1 MAKIKTYPNDT
12 SISADDKVVGT
23 DAGDDNAT
31 KNYTIGDIANFI
43 RGSGGVNSVSG
54 TSPIQASPTEG
65 DVTVS
70 LAPSGVTPNTY
81 QYVNISVDQYGRI
94 TDAYDGTP
102 VTSINGVDGA
112 LNLLAGANISIFSDG
127 LGNITIAATG
137 AAAGVGSLNAL
148 TGALNILGG
157 TNVTVTNDG
166 ANNIT
171 ISASGGVETLNSLS
185 GALNI
190 IGGTNVTVT
199 DDGANNITVSA
210 SGGVENLNGLSGVL
224 NILGGTNVTVT
235 DDGLGNITIAATGG
249 VESLNGLGGALNILG
264 GTNVTVTDDGV
275 GNITIAATGGVD
287 SLNSL
292 SGALNVVGGA
302 NVTVTDDGASNITV
316 SSTGGTVTQV
326 NTGTGLTGG
335 PITATGTIDLA
346 NTTVVAGSY
355 TNADIT
361 VDAQGRITA
370 ASDGDGQPDQN
381 LQSVLDTGNTA
392 TTGITLTGA
401 DLSSQGLSWSA
412 SGQGYD
418 LRVTNE
424 LDLSCNVLDAN
435 SASGTA
441 QQILVADP
449 TLNGGI
455 GGVEWADQTVFSFT
469 TRVTAAVI
477 ASMGPN
483 TGPTLVAAPGLG
495 KYIQV
500 ISASYRFAYVAPTYA
515 ASGNFGLY
523 TVSGNPQFEFPATIM
538 QIPATTIQQ
547 MNQITDAKMAENVP
561 LDMYL
566 NGAVTSAGGGDLY
579 IDVTYK
585 LAAI

>member
-1 MAKIKTYPNDT
+1 MAKIKTYSNDT
-12 SISADDKVVGT
+12 SISADDKVIGT

-171 ISASGGVETLNSLS
+171 ISAAAGVETLNSLS

-224 NILGGTNVTVT
+224 NILGGSNVTVT

-264 GTNVTVTDDGV
+264 G
-275 GNITIAATGGVD
+275 
-287 SLNSL
+287 
-292 SGALNVVGGA
+292 A
-302 NVTVTDDGASNITV
+302 NVTVTDDGASNITI

-346 NTTVVAGSY
+346 NTAVAAGSY

-370 ASDGDGQPDQN
+370 ASNGDGQPDQN

-412 SGQGYD
+412 SGQGYN

-455 GGVEWADQTVFSFT
+455 GGVEWADQTVFSYT
-469 TRVTAAVI
+469 TRVTASVI
-477 ASMGPN
+477 AAMGPN

-561 LDMYL
+561 LDLYL